1 MAAIGIVEQR
11 VGQAGPD
18 DLVIA
23 PTLGMLLAV
32 VLALLGLGAAAKPA
46 WALTTPSASEPES
59 MLSGL
64 GLHGG
69 SGTAMLV
76 VGVGHL
82 IGEIISL
89 IGADLIFCR
98 T

>member
-64 GLHGG
+64 GLHGS
-69 SGTAMLV
+69 SGTATTDHRGDHV
-76 VGVGHL
+76 AASPRPAARH
-82 IGEIISL
+82 
-89 IGADLIFCR
+89 
-98 T
+98 